1 MPGLVVEGKDTFDF
15 LGREPHLRDCGH
27 DGLGNARSAVD
38 VAWSPK
44 LSLSVLGEHP
54 RARMK
59 NSSPAWL
66 SAVEIARRVGAGD
79 LDSQEVVRVHL
90 DAIDRLDPGIHAY
103 VHVDRDARTS
113 TGPLAGVTLA
123 VKDNL
128 PVAGMPWTEGSAVW
142 RDRVPDEDTVPVAR
156 ARAAGAA
163 ILGKTNL
170 PELAAAVGTTNAIF
184 PATNNPWRA
193 GITPGGSSGGSAA
206 AVAAG
211 MATVSMGTDMGGS
224 IRIPA
229 SCCGVVGLRPSPDR
243 VPSEI
248 VDPVGLSVIAPIG
261 RTVADVRLLFSV
273 MAQAPSSQPP
283 PNARA
288 FRIGVADTTAL
299 GMEEACAEAC
309 RRASD
314 AFESA
319 GHHVERIPWA
329 SEAVAAGYA
338 VVRRASMASF
348 PADPRLF
355 APGIRKLVEQGRAL
369 SALDYFQA
377 FESATAAAHEVVVKP
392 LLTHFDFLLTPTLGL
407 VPMPIEEV
415 PPFLSEP
422 YGRYIQF
429 VLPVSFAHAPAVS
442 IPAGLHDGL
451 PVGVQLVGRSG
462 QEWELLALAEQLEAM
477 PGFGFQRPTPS
488 D

>member
-1 MPGLVVEGKDTFDF
+1 MSSNPQAVVQAHLEAIDQFDPEVHAYIYVD
-15 LGREPHLRDCGH
+15 R
-27 DGLGNARSAVD
+27 NARS
-38 VAWSPK
+38 S
-44 LSLSVLGEHP
+44 G
-54 RARMK
+54 
-59 NSSPAWL
+59 
-66 SAVEIARRVGAGD
+66 
-79 LDSQEVVRVHL
+79 
-90 DAIDRLDPGIHAY
+90 
-103 VHVDRDARTS
+103 
-113 TGPLAGVTLA
+113 GPLAGVTLA

-128 PVAGMPWTEGSAVW
+128 PVKDMPWTDGSAVW
-142 RDRVPDEDTVPVAR
+142 RERVPDYDTIAVAR

-184 PATNNPWRA
+184 PATNNPWRT

-211 MATVSMGTDMGGS
+211 MATVAMGTDMGGS

-248 VDPVGLSVIAPIG
+248 VDPAGLSVVAPLG
-261 RTVADVRLLFSV
+261 RTVRDVKLLYSV
-273 MAQAPSSQPP
+273 MSQAPESTQT
-283 PNARA
+283 ARSL
-288 FRIGVADTTAL
+288 RIGIAGATAL
-299 GMEEACAEAC
+299 GMDDACAEAC
-309 RRASD
+309 RRAAD
-314 AFESA
+314 ALQEA
-319 GHHVERIPWA
+319 GHGIVAIPWE
-329 SEAVAAGYA
+329 SEAVAAGYG

-348 PADPRLF
+348 PADPQLF

-377 FESATAAAHEVVVKP
+377 FESATAAAYAVVVKP
-392 LLTHFDFLLTPTLGL
+392 LLTGFDFLLTPTLGL
-407 VPMPIEEV
+407 VPMPIGEV

-429 VLPVSFAHAPAVS
+429 VLPVSFAHTPAIS

-451 PVGVQLVGRSG
+451 PVGVQLVARSG

-477 PGFGFQRPTPS
+477 PGFGFLRPPLST
-488 D
+488 

>member
-1 MPGLVVEGKDTFDF
+1 MQNL
-15 LGREPHLRDCGH
+15 
-27 DGLGNARSAVD
+27 
-38 VAWSPK
+38 
-44 LSLSVLGEHP
+44 
-54 RARMK
+54 
-59 NSSPAWL
+59 AWL
-66 SAVEIARRVGAGD
+66 SAAEIARRVGAGN
-79 LDSQEVVRVHL
+79 LDPDEIVRLHV
-90 DAIDRLDPGIHAY
+90 DAIDRLDPGLHAY
-103 VHVDRDARTS
+103 VHVDRGARAG
-113 TGPLAGVTLA
+113 TGPLAGVTVA

-128 PVAGMPWTEGSAVW
+128 PVAGMPWTDGSAVW
-142 RDRVPDEDTVPVAR
+142 LDRVPGEDTMAVAR

-248 VDPVGLSVIAPIG
+248 VDPAGLSVVAPIG
-261 RTVADVRLLFSV
+261 RTVADVRLLFAV
-273 MAQAPSSQPP
+273 MAQVPAPKLRPGSPS
-283 PNARA
+283 
-288 FRIGVADTTAL
+288 FRIGVVDTTPL
-299 GMEEACAEAC
+299 GMDGACADAC
-309 RRASD
+309 RRAAD
-314 AFESA
+314 ALDSA
-319 GHHVERIPWA
+319 GHRVQSIAWS

-348 PADPRLF
+348 PADPKQF

-369 SALDYFQA
+369 SSLDYFQA
-377 FESATAAAHEVVVKP
+377 FESATAAAYAVVVKP
-392 LLTHFDFLLTPTLGL
+392 LLTSYDFLLTPTLGL

-429 VLPVSFAHAPAVS
+429 VLPVSFAHTPAVS
-442 IPAGLHDGL
+442 VPAGTYEGL

-462 QEWELLALAEQLEAM
+462 QELELLALAEQLEAI
-477 PGFGFQRPTPS
+477 PDFGFQRPPAV
-488 D
+488 